1 MLLACGLPATSSY
14 LSEQVP
20 TAGLG
25 YHAYLVNTY
34 CISISILTLAAL
46 AARTRFLSLEPSS
59 FASHC
64 RACQMFPRLLAQTH
78 SVCGGFPFPPVGP
91 ELKTQGLCLHSDA
104 STRPNSRTPS
114 LHSLPT
120 GLCTQVSP
128 ARTVRSKERDWQ
140 GHGAKN
146 NEKRKVHE
154 AGVTVFAVG
163 TDVLASIILPSPWS
177 LLRFWS
183 LLLLVG

>member
-34 CISISILTLAAL
+34 CISISILALAAL
-46 AARTRFLSLEPSS
+46 AAKTRFLSLEPSS

-91 ELKTQGLCLHSDA
+91 ELKTQGLCL
-104 STRPNSRTPS
+104 NSRTPS

-128 ARTVRSKERDWQ
+128 ARTVRSKERDC
-140 GHGAKN
+140 HGAKN